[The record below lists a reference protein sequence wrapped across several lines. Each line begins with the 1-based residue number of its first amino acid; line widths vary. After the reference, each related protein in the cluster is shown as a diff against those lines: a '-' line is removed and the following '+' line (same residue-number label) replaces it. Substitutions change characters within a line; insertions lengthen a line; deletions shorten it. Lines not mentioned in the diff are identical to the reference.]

1 MTNALYF
8 IKKNKFFV
16 VSLTLSIFGAVSI
29 LLSLLYRRDE
39 INAYGKGFKEGYTEG
54 YEEGKSDG
62 IALS

>member
-8 IKKNKFFV
+8 VKKNKFFV

-39 INAYGKGFKEGYTEG
+39 INAYGKGFKEDYTEG
-54 YEEGKSDG
+54 YEEGKSEG